1 MPFTRVP
8 INATTERTMNSK
20 SIQIFLM
27 VCDVALIIIY
37 SLLFHLSRPMSSS
50 SVAFVPQG
58 SIGQII
64 SYMVEK
70 NFDLNEKVDKYL
82 LYMIGQPQSG
92 WVSINQSPLTRGD
105 FLYKLSHSKAPLKV
119 ITYIPGETKE
129 LLFVQIALAFDLS
142 YEKLMQEYA
151 QATPYVDGFI
161 VPETYYI
168 PVGISEKHLV
178 HFLLAHAKKY
188 HKDVFEK
195 IFGEFNETK
204 WQKFIII
211 ASIIQKEA
219 ANVEEMPLVSSVI
232 YNRLKKDMKLQM
244 DGTLNYGQYS
254 HVKITPQRIREDTSS
269 YNTYMYKGLPPNPI
283 CSVSKEAIFAA
294 IFPKATN
301 YLYFVKNKN
310 GTHTFSQNYETHLE
324 NIKN

>member
-1 MPFTRVP
+1 
-8 INATTERTMNSK
+8 
-20 SIQIFLM
+20 
-27 VCDVALIIIY
+27 
-37 SLLFHLSRPMSSS
+37 MSSS

-64 SYMVEK
+64 TYMVEK
-70 NFDLNEKVDKYL
+70 NFDLHPEIDKYL
-82 LYMIGQPQSG
+82 LRLIGKPQAG
-92 WVSINQSPLTRGD
+92 WVNINQEVLTRGD
-105 FLYKLSHSKAPLKV
+105 FLHKLCYSKAPLKV

-129 LLFVQIALAFDLS
+129 LFFAQIALDFDLS
-142 YEKLMQEYA
+142 YDTLHKEYA
-151 QATPYVDGFI
+151 AATPYVDGFI

-168 PVGISEKHLV
+168 PVGISEKNLI
-178 HFLLAHAKKY
+178 HFLLAHARTY
-188 HKDVFEK
+188 HRTVFEK

-211 ASIIQKEA
+211 ASVIQKEA

-244 DGTLNYGQYS
+244 DGTLNYGEYS
-254 HVKITPQRIREDTSS
+254 HTKVTPQRIREDTSS
-269 YNTYMYKGLPPNPI
+269 YNTYLHKGLPQNPI

-294 IFPKATN
+294 IFPKTTN

-310 GTHTFSQNYETHLE
+310 GTHTFSQNYERHLE
-324 NIKN
+324 NIRNGF

>member
-1 MPFTRVP
+1 
-8 INATTERTMNSK
+8 
-20 SIQIFLM
+20 
-27 VCDVALIIIY
+27 
-37 SLLFHLSRPMSSS
+37 MSAS

-70 NFDLNEKVDKYL
+70 NFDLHDKVDKYL
-82 LYMIGQPQSG
+82 LYMIGKPQSG
-92 WVSINQSPLTRGD
+92 WVSLNENTLTRGD

-129 LLFVQIALAFDLS
+129 LFFVQVALAFDLS

-151 QATPYVDGFI
+151 RATPYIDGFL

-168 PVGISEKHLV
+168 PVGMSEKHLI
-178 HFLLAHAKKY
+178 HFLLAHARKY

-204 WQKFIII
+204 WQKFIVI

-244 DGTLNYGQYS
+244 DGTLNYGEYS
-254 HVKITPQRIREDTSS
+254 HIKITPKRIREDTSS
-269 YNTYMYKGLPPNPI
+269 YNTYMYKGLPPYPV

-294 IFPKATN
+294 IFPKSTN

>member
-1 MPFTRVP
+1 
-8 INATTERTMNSK
+8 
-20 SIQIFLM
+20 
-27 VCDVALIIIY
+27 
-37 SLLFHLSRPMSSS
+37 MSSS

-70 NFDLNEKVDKYL
+70 NFDLHDKVDKYL
-82 LYMIGQPQSG
+82 LYMIGKPQSG
-92 WVSINQSPLTRGD
+92 WVSINQSSLTRGD

-119 ITYIPGETKE
+119 VTYIPGETKE

-195 IFGEFNETK
+195 IFGEFNEAK

-219 ANVEEMPLVSSVI
+219 ANTEEMPLVSSVI

-254 HVKITPQRIREDTSS
+254 HIKITPQRIREDTSP

-294 IFPKATN
+294 IFPKTTN

>member
-1 MPFTRVP
+1 
-8 INATTERTMNSK
+8 
-20 SIQIFLM
+20 
-27 VCDVALIIIY
+27 
-37 SLLFHLSRPMSSS
+37 MSSS

-178 HFLLAHAKKY
+178 YFLLAHAKKY

>member
-1 MPFTRVP
+1 
-8 INATTERTMNSK
+8 
-20 SIQIFLM
+20 
-27 VCDVALIIIY
+27 
-37 SLLFHLSRPMSSS
+37 MSSS

-58 SIGQII
+58 SIGQNI

-70 NFDLNEKVDKYL
+70 NFNLNEKVDKYL

-283 CSVSKEAIFAA
+283 CRVSKEAIFAA

>member
-1 MPFTRVP
+1 
-8 INATTERTMNSK
+8 
-20 SIQIFLM
+20 
-27 VCDVALIIIY
+27 
-37 SLLFHLSRPMSSS
+37 MSSS

-70 NFDLNEKVDKYL
+70 NFDLHEKVDKYL
-82 LYMIGQPQSG
+82 LYMIGKPQSG
-92 WVSINQSPLTRGD
+92 WVSINQGTLTRGD

-119 ITYIPGETKE
+119 VTYIPGETKE

-151 QATPYVDGFI
+151 QATPYIDGFI

-168 PVGISEKHLV
+168 PVGISEKHLI
-178 HFLLAHAKKY
+178 HFLLAHARKY

-195 IFGEFNETK
+195 IFGEFNEAK

-211 ASIIQKEA
+211 ASVIQKEA

-254 HVKITPQRIREDTSS
+254 HVKITPQRIREDTSP
-269 YNTYMYKGLPPNPI
+269 YNTYMYKGLPPSPI

>member
-1 MPFTRVP
+1 M
-8 INATTERTMNSK
+8 
-20 SIQIFLM
+20 
-27 VCDVALIIIY
+27 
-37 SLLFHLSRPMSSS
+37 HSS

-64 SYMVEK
+64 SYMVDK
-70 NFDLNEKVDKYL
+70 NFDLHEKVDKYL
-82 LYMIGQPQSG
+82 LHLIGKPQSG
-92 WVSINQSPLTRGD
+92 WVSINESTLTRGD

-151 QATPYVDGFI
+151 NATPYVEGFL
-161 VPETYYI
+161 VPDTYYI

-178 HFLLAHAKKY
+178 HFLLANAKKY

-195 IFGEFNETK
+195 IFGEFNEAK
-204 WQKFIII
+204 WQKFLII
-211 ASIIQKEA
+211 ASVIQKEA
-219 ANVEEMPLVSSVI
+219 ANTEEMPLVSSVI

-244 DGTLNYGQYS
+244 DGTLNYGQFS
-254 HVKITPQRIREDTSS
+254 HTKITPQRIREDTSP
-269 YNTYMYKGLPPNPI
+269 YNTYMYKGLPPNPV

-294 IFPKATN
+294 IFPKQTN

-310 GTHTFSQNYETHLE
+310 GTHTFSQTYETHLE
-324 NIKN
+324 NIKNQ

>member
-1 MPFTRVP
+1 
-8 INATTERTMNSK
+8 
-20 SIQIFLM
+20 
-27 VCDVALIIIY
+27 
-37 SLLFHLSRPMSSS
+37 
-50 SVAFVPQG
+50 
-58 SIGQII
+58 
-64 SYMVEK
+64 MVEK
-70 NFDLNEKVDKYL
+70 NFDLHDKVDKYL
-82 LYMIGQPQSG
+82 LYMIGKPQSG
-92 WVSINQSPLTRGD
+92 WVSINQSSLTRGD

-119 ITYIPGETKE
+119 VTYIPGETKE

-195 IFGEFNETK
+195 IFGEFNEAK

-219 ANVEEMPLVSSVI
+219 ANAEEMPLVSSVI

-254 HVKITPQRIREDTSS
+254 HIKITPQRIREDTSP

>member
-1 MPFTRVP
+1 M
-8 INATTERTMNSK
+8 
-20 SIQIFLM
+20 
-27 VCDVALIIIY
+27 
-37 SLLFHLSRPMSSS
+37 
-50 SVAFVPQG
+50 
-58 SIGQII
+58 
-64 SYMVEK
+64 
-70 NFDLNEKVDKYL
+70 
-82 LYMIGQPQSG
+82 
-92 WVSINQSPLTRGD
+92 
-105 FLYKLSHSKAPLKV
+105 
-119 ITYIPGETKE
+119 
-129 LLFVQIALAFDLS
+129 
-142 YEKLMQEYA
+142 
-151 QATPYVDGFI
+151 
-161 VPETYYI
+161 
-168 PVGISEKHLV
+168 
-178 HFLLAHAKKY
+178 
-188 HKDVFEK
+188 FEK

>member
-1 MPFTRVP
+1 
-8 INATTERTMNSK
+8 
-20 SIQIFLM
+20 
-27 VCDVALIIIY
+27 
-37 SLLFHLSRPMSSS
+37 MSSS

-70 NFDLNEKVDKYL
+70 NFDLNEKVDKYI

-324 NIKN
+324 YIKN

>member
-8 INATTERTMNSK
+8 INATTERTMNRK
-20 SIQIFLM
+20 NIQIFLM